1 MFSHCPLGYVAI
13 GITTVISKSTDAPTL
28 CCIDILICNHVN
40 GCLVV
45 HQKRVRT
52 HLVLLQHHE
61 VEMSD
66 ALLRILSHTLHES
79 RVTDNIAY
87 VLIDECV
94 SVNRVE
100 HEERQKEVYDSLS
113 QIVCCS
119 QAESF
124 LFSLNDMYRSVF
136 SPLKT
141 VW

>member
-1 MFSHCPLGYVAI
+1 M
-13 GITTVISKSTDAPTL
+13 
-28 CCIDILICNHVN
+28 
-40 GCLVV
+40 
-45 HQKRVRT
+45 RT

-66 ALLRILSHTLHES
+66 TLLRILSHTLHES

-94 SVNRVE
+94 SVNKVE
-100 HEERQKEVYDSLS
+100 HKERRKEAYDSLS

-124 LFSLNDMYRSVF
+124 LFGLNDMYRSVF
-136 SPLKT
+136 SLLKPA
-141 VW
+141 W